1 MISSKLFD
9 SDWDTNS
16 FVAEISDL
24 GPQPFWNTGEGGNT
38 FVDIHVEDVDKIL
51 TFRVVGVDRDEGDI
65 TAWRLAAT
73 EKTLEAFPKL
83 VLTKMVIFND

>member
-1 MISSKLFD
+1 MISASPFD

-24 GPQPFWNTGEGGNT
+24 PPNMFRHEGDNT
-38 FVDIHVEDVDKIL
+38 FLDIHVEDVDKIL
-51 TFRVVGVDRDEGDI
+51 TFRVVSVDRDDGDI
-65 TAWRLAAT
+65 TAWRLVAT
-73 EKTLEAFPKL
+73 EKTLEDFPKL